1 MSRANVLLVLALCLI
16 LGTTAGLAQG
26 FYVGVNAGY
35 GLGAGTQVIGTNYTS
50 TGTTSSYEG
59 VYGSLGEGF
68 KFGASAGYMFNENF
82 GAELG
87 FSYWLGKSIESTY
100 KTPTET
106 QTTKWS
112 SWGIVAVPSVVIS
125 ANLKPVSPYARFG
138 LVLGLLNPKDE
149 ISRVETGDN
158 MDAVAE
164 DRGGLAVGFAGALG
178 IVVPTGSTVDFFAEV
193 VLQAVTHSPSKYEIT
208 KYIINGVDQLSA
220 LPRKEIDYKES
231 FSSTEQYVTTAVRR
245 PYSSIG
251 LAVGVRINL

>member
-1 MSRANVLLVLALCLI
+1 MSRANVLLLLALCLI
-16 LGTTAGLAQG
+16 LGTTAGFAQG
-26 FYVGVNAGY
+26 FYVSVNAGY
-35 GLGAGTQVIGTNYTS
+35 GLGAGTQTIGTNHTS
-50 TGTTSSYEG
+50 TATATSSEG

-82 GAELG
+82 GVELG
-87 FSYWLGKSIESTY
+87 FSYWLGKSFESTY
-100 KTPTET
+100 KTPDMT
-106 QTTKWS
+106 QTSKWS

-125 ANLKPVSPYARFG
+125 ANLKPVNPYARFG

-149 ISRVETGDN
+149 VGRVENGNN
-158 MDAVAE
+158 MDAATE

-178 IVVPTGSTVDFFAEV
+178 IVVPTGGAVDFFAEA
-193 VLQAVTHSPSKYEIT
+193 VLHSVTCSPSKYEIT
-208 KYIINGVDQLSA
+208 KYIINGVDQLSN

-231 FSSTEQYVTTAVRR
+231 ITSADQYVTTAVRR